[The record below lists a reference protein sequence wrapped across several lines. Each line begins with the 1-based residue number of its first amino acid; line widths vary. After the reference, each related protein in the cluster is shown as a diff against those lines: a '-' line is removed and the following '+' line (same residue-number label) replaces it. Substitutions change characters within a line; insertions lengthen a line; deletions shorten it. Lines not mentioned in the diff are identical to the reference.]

1 MVKNTR
7 YVNSEFPLV
16 NEMGATYRVI
26 VRETLQRVLE
36 IEAPSAEMAVET
48 VEGLYQQEMVVLD
61 YADFLDFEISLKPL
75 ECRQVI

>member
-16 NEMGATYRVI
+16 KEMGAPYRVI

-48 VEGLYQQEMVVLD
+48 VKGLYQQEMVV
-61 YADFLDFEISLKPL
+61 
-75 ECRQVI
+75 

>member
-7 YVNSEFPLV
+7 YVNSEFQLEK
-16 NEMGATYRVI
+16 EMDATYRVI

-48 VEGLYQQEMVVLD
+48 VKGLYQQEMVVLD
-61 YADFLDFEISLKPL
+61 YADFVETEFNIQCPL
-75 ECRQVI
+75 NK

>member
-16 NEMGATYRVI
+16 KEMGATYRVI

-36 IEAPSAEMAVET
+36 IEAPSAESAVET
-48 VEGLYQQEMVVLD
+48 VKGLYQKEVVVLD
-61 YADFLDFEISLKPL
+61 YADFVDFEISLKPL